1 MEINTEISSFQAMFM
16 LGAAAAS
23 ALLTVVAIGLWG
35 RILSTTAR
43 ASRRAGLAADQLEST
58 TIQLQEYMEI
68 IELGAAESL
77 AQPAEVEN
85 QQASAAQG
93 TAPPAAAPPETAPAA
108 SGLENMSEGP
118 KGSVADRL
126 KQIIHHRRMSQLAQ
140 GAARSE
146 RPNAD

>member
-1 MEINTEISSFQAMFM
+1 MEISTEISSLQGMFM

-23 ALLTVVAIGLWG
+23 ALLAVVAIGLWG

-68 IELGAAESL
+68 IELGAAES
-77 AQPAEVEN
+77 QPQSVGVDS
-85 QQASAAQG
+85 QQAPAAQG
-93 TAPPAAAPPETAPAA
+93 TVPPAAAPAA
-108 SGLENMSEGP
+108 TGLEDMSEGP

-126 KQIIHHRRMSQLAQ
+126 KQIIHQRRMSQLTQ
-140 GAARSE
+140 GTARSG
-146 RPNAD
+146 RPDAD

>member
-1 MEINTEISSFQAMFM
+1 M

-23 ALLTVVAIGLWG
+23 ALLAVVAIGLWG

-77 AQPAEVEN
+77 PQSAEVDAY
-85 QQASAAQG
+85 QAPAAQG
-93 TAPPAAAPPETAPAA
+93 TATPAAAPAA
-108 SGLENMSEGP
+108 TGLEDMSEGP

-126 KQIIHHRRMSQLAQ
+126 KQTMHRRRMSQLAQ
-140 GAARSE
+140 GAARSG
-146 RPNAD
+146 RPDA

>member
-1 MEINTEISSFQAMFM
+1 MEINTEISSLQAMFM

-23 ALLTVVAIGLWG
+23 ALLAVVAIGLWG

-43 ASRRAGLAADQLEST
+43 ATRRAGLAADQLESA

-77 AQPAEVEN
+77 AQSVGVDTSQTP
-85 QQASAAQG
+85 AAQ
-93 TAPPAAAPPETAPAA
+93 ATAPAA
-108 SGLENMSEGP
+108 PGLEDGSEELEGAV
-118 KGSVADRL
+118 GDRL
-126 KQIIHHRRMSQLAQ
+126 KQIIHQRRVSQLAQ
-140 GAARSE
+140 GAARTG

>member
-1 MEINTEISSFQAMFM
+1 MFI

-23 ALLTVVAIGLWG
+23 ALLAVVAIGLWT
-35 RILSTTAR
+35 RILSTSAR

-68 IELGAAESL
+68 IELGAAETLPQS
-77 AQPAEVEN
+77 AEADAY
-85 QQASAAQG
+85 Q
-93 TAPPAAAPPETAPAA
+93 APAA
-108 SGLENMSEGP
+108 QENAPATPDLEDIREGL

-126 KQIIHHRRMSQLAQ
+126 KQIIHQRRISQIAQ
-140 GAARSE
+140 GVARSE

>member
-1 MEINTEISSFQAMFM
+1 M

-23 ALLTVVAIGLWG
+23 ALLAVVAIGLWG

-68 IELGAAESL
+68 IELGAAETLPQS
-77 AQPAEVEN
+77 AEADAY
-85 QQASAAQG
+85 Q
-93 TAPPAAAPPETAPAA
+93 APAA
-108 SGLENMSEGP
+108 QENAPAAPDLEDIGEGL

-126 KQIIHHRRMSQLAQ
+126 KQIIHQRRITQLAQ
-140 GAARSE
+140 GAGKSE